1 MEAQTDYESRV
12 QLRLQVFDDQIKEL
26 EAKVKEAPPEMR
38 KQYEEQ
44 IDQLILDRE
53 ALKRGLLE
61 IADQDVLPF
70 GSIEGKGR

>member
-26 EAKVKEAPPEMR
+26 EAKAEEAQPEMR